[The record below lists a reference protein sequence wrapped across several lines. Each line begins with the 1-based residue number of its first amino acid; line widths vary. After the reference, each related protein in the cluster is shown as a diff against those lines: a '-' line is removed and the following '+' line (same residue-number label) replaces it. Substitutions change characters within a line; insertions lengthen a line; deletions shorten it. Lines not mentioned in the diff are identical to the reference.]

1 MNDFD
6 LEQDFADLID
16 LDRDLEADLADTLAA
31 FDTEGAVEE
40 AFLSVVGEELGGELE
55 LF

>member
-16 LDRDLEADLADTLAA
+16 LDHDFASDLEGTLSALATDE
-31 FDTEGAVEE
+31 DVEA
-40 AFLSVVGEELGGELE
+40 AFLSVVNEELGSDLE

>member
-16 LDRDLEADLADTLAA
+16 LDQELAADFEETLAVL
-31 FDTEGAVEE
+31 DSESAVEE
-40 AFLSVVGEELGGELE
+40 AFLSVVDEEFGSDADLY
-55 LF
+55 

>member
-6 LEQDFADLID
+6 LEQDFADLVD
-16 LDRDLEADLADTLAA
+16 LDHDLAAELEETLVAL
-31 FDTEGAVEE
+31 DTEGAVED
-40 AFLSVVGEELGGELE
+40 AFCSVMDEELRGDLE

>member
-6 LEQDFADLID
+6 LEQDFADLVD
-16 LDRDLEADLADTLAA
+16 LDHDLTSELEDTLAA

-40 AFLSVVGEELGGELE
+40 AFLSVVGEELGAEIE